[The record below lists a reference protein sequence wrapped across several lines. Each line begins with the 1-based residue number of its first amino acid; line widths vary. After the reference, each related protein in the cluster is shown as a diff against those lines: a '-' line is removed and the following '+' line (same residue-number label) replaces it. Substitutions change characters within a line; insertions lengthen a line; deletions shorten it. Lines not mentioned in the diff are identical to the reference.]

1 VHRFLLKL
9 GPITVYSY
17 GAMLAL
23 AFIIGTIL
31 AAWRAGKTGVDRNK
45 IIDLIFYILVSS
57 LLGARILFVAL
68 NWSYYASHFLE
79 IFQIWE
85 GGLVFYG
92 GLILAFIATAWFI
105 KKNRLPFGKVMDIL
119 APSAALGIAIGRIGC
134 FLNGCCWGK
143 LSYKWGIRFP
153 FKDNPPVYA
162 QQVFDNL
169 IPRDAACSLPVIPA
183 QLYESGACL
192 IMFVILLFAARKK
205 RFDGF
210 IFWLFICLYS
220 AFRFAI
226 EYFRY
231 YEANFILGNLTVS
244 QVTSMGLFILS
255 LAALAG
261 GGKFIVGGNKK

>member
-1 VHRFLLKL
+1 MHRFLFKL
-9 GPITVYSY
+9 GPFTVYSY
-17 GAMLAL
+17 GTMLAL
-23 AFIIGTIL
+23 AFVIGTIL
-31 AAWRAGKTGVDRNK
+31 AAWRAGKAGVDRDK

-57 LLGARILFVAL
+57 LLGARSLFVAL
-68 NWSYYASHFLE
+68 SWDYYSSHFLE

-92 GLILAFIATAWFI
+92 GLILAFVATVWFI
-105 KKNRLPFGKVMDIL
+105 KKNRLPFGKVVDIL
-119 APSAALGIAIGRIGC
+119 APSAVLGIAIGRVGC

-143 LSYKWGIRFP
+143 VSYKWGISFP

-169 IPRDAACSLPVIPA
+169 IPKDALCSLPVVPA

-192 IMFVILLFAARKK
+192 IIFVILLLAERKK
-205 RFDGF
+205 RFDGLV
-210 IFWLFICLYS
+210 FWLFICLYS
-220 AFRFAI
+220 AFRFTI

-244 QVTSMGLFILS
+244 QITSMGLFILS
-255 LAALAG
+255 LIALAR
-261 GGKFIVGGNKK
+261 GGKPLLGRNKK